1 MSSSQRAAFLS
12 LVLSQMHAPYRWGG
26 KGERDPSTGQRVFD
40 CSGLV
45 TWALREVG
53 GPDWRATHHTGRL
66 WTECARLKLGDLVLP
81 GDLVMYHR
89 LGEPTK
95 PEHVM
100 VVVGYAVG
108 VVVGASGGDRKTLT
122 LADAARDDARVK
134 AFSSLDYR
142 ARRMNGVCR
151 LPFTS

>member
-1 MSSSQRAAFLS
+1 M
-12 LVLSQMHAPYRWGG
+12 
-26 KGERDPSTGQRVFD
+26 
-40 CSGLV
+40 
-45 TWALREVG
+45 REVG

-66 WTECARLKLGDLVLP
+66 WTECSHLKVGDLVLP
-81 GDLVMYHR
+81 GDLVLYHR

-100 VVVGYAVG
+100 VVVSWALD
-108 VVVGASGGDRKTLT
+108 VVVGASGGGSSTLT
-122 LADAARDDARVK
+122 LADAAKADARVK
-134 AFSSLDYR
+134 AFASLDYR

>member
-1 MSSSQRAAFLS
+1 MSSSQRASFVS
-12 LVLSQMHAPYRWGG
+12 TVLSQMHSPYRWGG

-45 TWALREVG
+45 TWALHEVG

-66 WTECARLKLGDLVLP
+66 WTSCARVSPADELLP
-81 GDLVMYHR
+81 GDLVLYHR
-89 LGEPTK
+89 QGDPVT

-100 VVVGYAVG
+100 VVVGGG
-108 VVVGASGGDRKTLT
+108 VVVGASGGGSRTLT

-134 AFSSLDYR
+134 SFSRLDYR
-142 ARRMNGVCR
+142 ARRMPGIVR